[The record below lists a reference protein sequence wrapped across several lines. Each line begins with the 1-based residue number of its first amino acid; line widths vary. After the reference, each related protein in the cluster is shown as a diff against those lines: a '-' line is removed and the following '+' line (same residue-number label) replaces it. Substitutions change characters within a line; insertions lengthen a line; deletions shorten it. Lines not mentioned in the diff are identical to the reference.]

1 MKFTLEDTAEIQKVE
16 MKDEVPTGL
25 LIINKNGE
33 FLDKVTLLDNV
44 KGTVEHLF
52 EYVTGSLSDVAFD
65 VFAAEDIKA
74 ADGVSE
80 DYFKADE
87 KVGTITTDS
96 NGIAQM
102 GDLPAGKILCE
113 GSKKQLTVMC
123 WTKSRDM
130 LTFPTVIRTRQSS
143 LMMRNGRM
151 PVRK

>member
-1 MKFTLEDTAEIQKVE
+1 M
-16 MKDEVPTGL
+16 
-25 LIINKNGE
+25 
-33 FLDKVTLLDNV
+33 TLLDHV

-52 EYVTGSLSDVAFD
+52 EYVTGSLTDVTFD

-102 GDLPAGKILCE
+102 GDLPAGKYYVKE
-113 GSKKQLTVMC
+113 VKTAHMVMC

-130 LTFPTVIRTRQSS
+130 LTFPTVIRTHQSS